1 MEDSVMVLYNELRE
15 KGKEIAA
22 YRGDATAA
30 KRSIILAALEIFR
43 CVDVARHEGLIM
55 LEDSI
60 YEMKT
65 VFTCREHFKKM
76 LTLVVDGTDPEQV
89 KEICLERYFIRN
101 LQAYEGLEY
110 LMLMVG
116 SLALQAGEYPLLIE
130 EKICNMLP
138 EDLEKT
144 LRAALVHMHE
154 KETEHDDIILAH
166 VSNKSLQ
173 WDVTDR
179 NYGLIMTLNYIF
191 ENMSDRGMQRA
202 LRDIDNDDFAEVM
215 RVMTAKAKR
224 KIFGNMSDRIAKAMA
239 KKINNHCTGRDDT
252 IECVAI
258 DVLNIIIKLYNK
270 GEVCEPQMTEFK
282 ERCNRLAYPDIVEV
296 K

>member
-1 MEDSVMVLYNELRE
+1 MKDLLCW
-15 KGKEIAA
+15 K
-22 YRGDATAA
+22 
-30 KRSIILAALEIFR
+30 IL
-43 CVDVARHEGLIM
+43 
-55 LEDSI
+55 
-60 YEMKT
+60 
-65 VFTCREHFKKM
+65 FTKM
-76 LTLVVDGTDPEQV
+76 LTLVVDGTDPEQL

-154 KETEHDDIILAH
+154 KEMEHDDIILAH

-179 NYGLIMTLNYIF
+179 NYGLIMALNYIF

-202 LRDIDNDDFAEVM
+202 LRDIDNDDFAEVV

-239 KKINNHCTGRDDT
+239 KKINNHCIGLDDT
-252 IECVAI
+252 IERVAI
-258 DVLNIIIKLYNK
+258 EVLNIIINLYNK
-270 GEVCEPQMTEFK
+270 GELCEPQLTEFK
-282 ERCNRLAYPDIVEV
+282 EQCNGLAYPGIAEV